1 MTKLKVYNMQGNVV
15 GEQELVD
22 AAFAVPVN
30 ASLVHDVVLSIAANA
45 RHPWA
50 HTKTKGEV
58 SGTGK
63 KPWKQKGTGRAR
75 QGSHRSPQWI
85 GGGIVFGPRSDRDY
99 SVKINRKTKAL
110 VLRMTLS
117 DKVASDKMVLLEEM
131 VSAKGK
137 TKESV
142 AVIKKLPGGGKK
154 VTIVTEG
161 GDDVLLRSLRNVQD
175 VQVTNL
181 NSLNV
186 MDVLN
191 ADTVIMTVAAAKK
204 FGAKKA

>member
-30 ASLVHDVVLSIAANA
+30 ASLVHEVVLSIAANA

-142 AVIKKLPGGGKK
+142 SVIKKLPAKGK
-154 VTIVTEG
+154 VTLVTEG

-181 NSLNV
+181 SSLNV